1 MVNNKRIF
9 VGYASFEC
17 NYLSNKTYLLL
28 FGTTKP
34 DSASFEPGT
43 HPIKTTKHPRPQPR
57 PASRVPVRL
66 GESTPKAALDHGL
79 RPGLAHGLGEPA
91 PAVGDGRGP
100 DLPKL
105 GRPAPE
111 GPPAAVGAIDGLHGH
126 LFRKGI

>member
-1 MVNNKRIF
+1 M
-9 VGYASFEC
+9 
-17 NYLSNKTYLLL
+17 
-28 FGTTKP
+28 
-34 DSASFEPGT
+34 
-43 HPIKTTKHPRPQPR
+43 
-57 PASRVPVRL
+57 
-66 GESTPKAALDHGL
+66 PKAALDHGL

-126 LFRKGI
+126 LFRKGF